1 MNSGT
6 DIRPL
11 SGTHS
16 DVFSFAPECMPDKI
30 AGQAQ
35 FSGRI
40 ENQIFICKIAGVAQ
54 W

>member
-11 SGTHS
+11 SGMHSCS
-16 DVFSFAPECMPDKI
+16 DVFSFAPAECMPDKI
-30 AGQAQ
+30 AGQAL

-40 ENQIFICKIAGVAQ
+40 GGPFFIGKTGS
-54 W
+54 